1 MKRIMVAII
10 AAMVACF
17 MLCSCMAP
25 TIPTVPVS
33 VTTGEAAMKEARKY
47 YRESSCVLYARCI
60 KPHEV
65 KREDGTVYYCDDV
78 LVLQPLVGNANMGSI
93 VHCVSSGLKSGAN
106 YLLYLN
112 QNEYGEYTLLTEKP
126 LKVVNDNVI
135 WLDGTVIPLAQL
147 RNDIQEME
155 TVIIAPGETYIYND
169 MSELVEAADYIFT
182 AKVLSMPGMESATFR
197 YQSMGSTV
205 ESDVDASIVS
215 LYIRRVAKGDLERG
229 SIIDVVYTQKPY
241 MNVIDALTH
250 QDHQIDTG
258 DVQRL
263 VKGREY
269 VFFLMDSPSPNQD
282 YLFMV
287 NPVQGAISIS
297 GNDLIVLSS
306 NKAAYGKYSTE
317 MILFH
322 AIDNMLKY

>member
-1 MKRIMVAII
+1 MSKSLMKATNGMT
-10 AAMVACF
+10 F
-17 MLCSCMAP
+17 
-25 TIPTVPVS
+25 
-33 VTTGEAAMKEARKY
+33 
-47 YRESSCVLYARCI
+47 
-60 KPHEV
+60 
-65 KREDGTVYYCDDV
+65 
-78 LVLQPLVGNANMGSI
+78 
-93 VHCVSSGLKSGAN
+93 
-106 YLLYLN
+106 
-112 QNEYGEYTLLTEKP
+112 
-126 LKVVNDNVI
+126 VVNWRGEIEFMYDVGLGLTTDEI
-135 WLDGTVIPLAQL
+135 CECFAGEIGVVLRGKRAQS
-147 RNDIQEME
+147 DSEMC
-155 TVIIAPGETYIYND
+155 
-169 MSELVEAADYIFT
+169 
-182 AKVLSMPGMESATFR
+182 
-197 YQSMGSTV
+197 
-205 ESDVDASIVS
+205 
-215 LYIRRVAKGDLERG
+215 IRDR
-229 SIIDVVYTQKPY
+229 
-241 MNVIDALTH
+241 NVIDALTH